1 MWGLGGSLG
10 GTQLPDTTRWFTQQ
24 RAGIM
29 SIHTLGTRVAEHTAC
44 RILNPHRANIRASF
58 ADSTDGPAKYRLLS
72 GRTQVDITETAARV
86 WDGRDTGIPRR
97 LPGPCPE
104 EVIIGKV
111 SL

>member
-1 MWGLGGSLG
+1 MDDADVPSDSRLHS
-10 GTQLPDTTRWFTQQ
+10 RWFTSD
-24 RAGIM
+24 RWDM

-44 RILNPHRANIRASF
+44 RILNPHRANIRASS
-58 ADSTDGPAKYRLLS
+58 ADSSDGPAKYRLLS

-86 WDGRDTGIPRR
+86 WDGRDTGLPRR